1 MHENAKGL
9 TMLLFKYMDLLLPF
23 GLCMNKPISKTFKS
37 YLYKRRQKLVEMII
51 VRMTSTYT

>member
-9 TMLLFKYMDLLLPF
+9 TMLLFKYIDLLLPF

-37 YLYKRRQKLVEMII
+37 YLYKKKAKI
-51 VRMTSTYT
+51 S